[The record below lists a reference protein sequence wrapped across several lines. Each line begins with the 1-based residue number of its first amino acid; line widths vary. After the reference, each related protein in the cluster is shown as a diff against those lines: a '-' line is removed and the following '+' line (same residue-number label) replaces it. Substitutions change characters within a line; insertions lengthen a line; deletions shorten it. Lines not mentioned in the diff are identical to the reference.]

1 MARKESSLTDR
12 RRRVSRKAGVSEQDI
27 ADHQSDGSQSAVVGN
42 TEVVG
47 HQHDEPH
54 SKLADDTEAA
64 GQHTIAKG
72 KVPLSSGEEGA
83 NYPMEPTNRVPP
95 PPPPPLI
102 AELIE
107 WQRRR
112 VHAIRSQSQC
122 DRSCDAYVSRYI
134 GYHAGLPETERLAL
148 MKRAAKMR
156 TDVAKSRGRHQSED
170 QCAGAPDAADDGGRQ
185 LLDDQKADAP
195 AACLPIIVNTIVSRA
210 GWDAMRVDAERRM
223 REIARSFPIYD
234 RCAAIAGFGDLGLAC
249 IIAEAGNDLTSYPH
263 YYHLWKRLGLAPFRG
278 KAMSQFK
285 AAELTKAEWS
295 ELGYNPMRRGRMAGD
310 VGAALFFAKGRNVY
324 GEVYTQRREQ
334 TALTHPDWT
343 PAHSDADARRIMLK
357 ALVKDL
363 WRWWVEAAK
372 AADLA
377 AAA

>member
-1 MARKESSLTDR
+1 MPRTRKKEI
-12 RRRVSRKAGVSEQDI
+12 AGHMRSETQTMP
-27 ADHQSDGSQSAVVGN
+27 AG
-42 TEVVG
+42 
-47 HQHDEPH
+47 
-54 SKLADDTEAA
+54 DTEAA
-64 GQHTIAKG
+64 GHYAIATG
-72 KVPLSSGEEGA
+72 KVPPPNGVVEGA
-83 NYPMEPTNRVPP
+83 DRLLDTARSMPP

-112 VHAIRSQSQC
+112 VHAIRAQSQC

-148 MKRAAKMR
+148 MKRAAQMR
-156 TDVAKSRGRHQSED
+156 TQVEKDRGQAITED
-170 QCAGAPDAADDGGRQ
+170 LYGRAPDAADGGGQ
-185 LLDDQKADAP
+185 DKNGTQDNGAP
-195 AACLPIIVNTIVSRA
+195 AACLPIIVNTIQSRA
-210 GWDAMRVDAERRM
+210 GWDAMRLDAERRM
-223 REIARSFPIYD
+223 REIARSFPVYE
-234 RCAAIAGFGDLGLAC
+234 RCAAVAGFGDLGLAC
-249 IIAEAGNDLTSYPH
+249 IIAEAGNDLTAYPH

-278 KAMSQFK
+278 RAMSTFK
-285 AAELTKAEWS
+285 TSELSKAEWS

-310 VGAALFFAKGRNVY
+310 VGVALFFAKGRNDY
-324 GEVYTQRREQ
+324 GAVYTARRER

-357 ALVKDL
+357 ALVEDL
-363 WRWWVEAAK
+363 WRWWCEAAK

>member
-1 MARKESSLTDR
+1 MPRTRKTEI
-12 RRRVSRKAGVSEQDI
+12 AGHMRSETQTMP
-27 ADHQSDGSQSAVVGN
+27 AG
-42 TEVVG
+42 
-47 HQHDEPH
+47 
-54 SKLADDTEAA
+54 DTEMTGLSRRETRLRLA
-64 GQHTIAKG
+64 GHSEVAGHYAIATG
-72 KVPLSSGEEGA
+72 KVPPPNGAVEGA
-83 NYPMEPTNRVPP
+83 DRLLDTARSMPP

-112 VHAIRSQSQC
+112 VHAIRAQSQC

-148 MKRAAKMR
+148 MKRAAQMR
-156 TDVAKSRGRHQSED
+156 TQVEKSGGRSVADTLE
-170 QCAGAPDAADDGGRQ
+170 AVAPDAADGGGQTRRE
-185 LLDDQKADAP
+185 DQHDVAP
-195 AACLPIIVNTIVSRA
+195 TACLPIIVNTIQSRA

-223 REIARSFPIYD
+223 REIARSFPIYE

-249 IIAEAGNDLTSYPH
+249 IIAEAGNDLTAYPH

-278 KAMSQFK
+278 KAMSTYK
-285 AAELTKAEWS
+285 AKDLSKAEWS
-295 ELGYNPMRRGRMAGD
+295 QLGYNPMRRGRMAGD
-310 VGAALFFAKGRNVY
+310 VGVALFFAKGKNDY
-324 GEVYTQRREQ
+324 GAVYTKRREH
-334 TALTHPDWT
+334 TALTHPDWV

-357 ALVKDL
+357 ALIEDL
-363 WRWWVEAAK
+363 WRWWCEAAK

>member
-1 MARKESSLTDR
+1 
-12 RRRVSRKAGVSEQDI
+12 
-27 ADHQSDGSQSAVVGN
+27 
-42 TEVVG
+42 
-47 HQHDEPH
+47 
-54 SKLADDTEAA
+54 
-64 GQHTIAKG
+64 
-72 KVPLSSGEEGA
+72 
-83 NYPMEPTNRVPP
+83 
-95 PPPPPLI
+95 
-102 AELIE
+102 
-107 WQRRR
+107 
-112 VHAIRSQSQC
+112 
-122 DRSCDAYVSRYI
+122 
-134 GYHAGLPETERLAL
+134 
-148 MKRAAKMR
+148 
-156 TDVAKSRGRHQSED
+156 
-170 QCAGAPDAADDGGRQ
+170 
-185 LLDDQKADAP
+185 
-195 AACLPIIVNTIVSRA
+195 LPIIVNTIQSRA

-223 REIARSFPIYD
+223 REIARTFAIYE

-278 KAMSQFK
+278 KAMSRFK

-324 GEVYTQRREQ
+324 GDVYAQRREQ

-357 ALVKDL
+357 ALVEDL
-363 WRWWVEAAK
+363 WRWWVEAAR